1 MYNIYIYE
9 RREKL
14 FYTADETLDRFIKED
29 LPYMDLTSLVLDI
42 GGKSGKISFT
52 VREQAVICGSEEVVR
67 IINKLGAE
75 TVRFTPSGTNIS
87 AGNTFLEARGSSQC
101 LHMAWKVSMN
111 ILEYYSG
118 IATRT
123 RRLVDKVKAVSPKTE
138 LVATRKLLPGT
149 KELAIKAV
157 VAGGGLPHRLGLSE
171 TILIFKQHLNFM
183 GGMDELISRMDDIK
197 ARACEKKVLVE
208 TECEADA
215 LKLCSAGVDG
225 IQFDKIPPVELGE
238 LVKKLRVI
246 NSNILLIA
254 TGGIND
260 ANVEEYAKTGVNSIS
275 TSWIYSGKPVDIGV
289 EINGI

>member
-1 MYNIYIYE
+1 
-9 RREKL
+9 L

-29 LPYMDLTSLVLDI
+29 LPYIDLTSLVLEI
-42 GGKSGKISFT
+42 GDQNGRIRFT
-52 VREQAVICGSEEVVR
+52 SREHAVICGSEEVR
-67 IINKLGAE
+67 IFNKLGAE
-75 TVRFTPSGTNIS
+75 TLGFSPSGTSVSPGETI
-87 AGNTFLEARGSSQC
+87 LEARGRTEY

-123 RRLVDKVKAVSPKTE
+123 RKLVDRVKAVNPKTE
-138 LVATRKLLPGT
+138 LVTTRKLFPGT
-149 KELAIKAV
+149 KELAVKAV

-183 GGMDELISRMDDIK
+183 GGIDGLLSRMEAVK
-197 ARACEKKVLVE
+197 ARACEKKVIVE

-215 LKLCSAGVDG
+215 LKLCRAGADG
-225 IQFDKIPPVELGE
+225 IQFDKIPPAELAK
-238 LVKKLRVI
+238 LVQKLRVI

-275 TSWIYSGKPVDIGV
+275 TSWIYSGRPVDIGV
-289 EINGI
+289 DINIV

>member
-1 MYNIYIYE
+1 M
-9 RREKL
+9 

-29 LPYMDLTSLVLDI
+29 LPYIDLTSLVLEI
-42 GGKSGKISFT
+42 GDQNGRICFT
-52 VREQAVICGSEEVVR
+52 SREHAIICGSEEVIR
-67 IINKLGAE
+67 IFNKLGAE
-75 TVRFTPSGTNIS
+75 TVGFSPSGTCVS
-87 AGNTFLEARGSSQC
+87 PGETFLEARGRAEC

-123 RRLVDKVKAVSPKTE
+123 RKLVDRVKAVSPKTE
-138 LVATRKLLPGT
+138 LVTTRKLFPGT
-149 KELAIKAV
+149 KELAVKAV

-183 GGMDELISRMDDIK
+183 GGIDGLLSRMEAVK
-197 ARACEKKVLVE
+197 ARACEKKVIVE

-215 LKLCSAGVDG
+215 IKLCRAGADG

-238 LVKKLRVI
+238 LVQKLRVI

-275 TSWIYSGKPVDIGV
+275 TSWIYSGRPVDIGV
-289 EINGI
+289 DINIV